1 MKKTSLYQSHLAIG
15 AKMVHF
21 AGFEMPMQYT
31 GVVHEHLAVRHKV
44 GIFDVSHMGEI
55 LVSGPNAIDLIQYV
69 FSNDAQHLDVGQAQ
83 YGYMPNAKGGIIDDL
98 LVYRIDSQSYLLV
111 VNAANI
117 EKDWNWLL
125 THNKVFGASLQNQSD
140 QWSLIALQ
148 GPKATSVLAKLTN
161 TDIGSIPFYRFV
173 YGKVAGIDQVL
184 ISATGY
190 TGSGGYELYIP
201 NEEAEKIW
209 NSLIQNGAEPCGL
222 AARNTLR
229 IEMGYCLY
237 GNDID
242 DTTSPISAGLSW
254 CTALSKDFVSK
265 DQIEKQKVNGVS
277 KKRVGFIVNERGI
290 PRQSYSLVDEN
301 ENDIGIVTSGTQS
314 PCLEKGIGIGYVDRE
329 KAIVGNI
336 IYVSIRNKQVPATIT
351 SLPFYHAE

>member
-15 AKMVHF
+15 AKNGTF
-21 AGFEMPMQYT
+21 CWFEMPMQYT
-31 GVVHEHLAVRHKV
+31 GVVNEHLAVRHKV

-148 GPKATSVLAKLTN
+148 GPQATSVLAKLTN

-190 TGSGGYELYIP
+190 TGSGGYELYVP
-201 NEEAEKIW
+201 NEGAEKIW

-265 DQIEKQKVNGVS
+265 DQIEKQKVDGVS

-290 PRQSYSLVDEN
+290 PRQTYGLVDES

>member
-148 GPKATSVLAKLTN
+148 GPQATSVLAKLTN

-190 TGSGGYELYIP
+190 TGSGGYELYVP
-201 NEEAEKIW
+201 NEGAEKIW

-265 DQIEKQKVNGVS
+265 DQIEKQKVDGVS

-290 PRQSYSLVDEN
+290 PRQTYGLVDES

-351 SLPFYHAE
+351 SLPFYHA

>member
-31 GVVHEHLAVRHKV
+31 GVVNEHLAVRHKV

-98 LVYRIDSQSYLLV
+98 LVYRTDSQSYLLV

-148 GPKATSVLAKLTN
+148 GPQATSVLAKLTN

-265 DQIEKQKVNGVS
+265 DQIEKQKVDGVS

-290 PRQSYSLVDEN
+290 PRQTYGLVDES

>member
-1 MKKTSLYQSHLAIG
+1 MKKTSLYKSHLAIG

-31 GVVHEHLAVRHKV
+31 GVVHEHLAVRHKS
-44 GIFDVSHMGEI
+44 GLFDVSHMGEF
-55 LVSGPNAIDLIQYV
+55 LVSGPHAIDLIQYV

-148 GPKATSVLAKLTN
+148 GPQATSVLAKLTN

-190 TGSGGYELYIP
+190 TGSGGYELYVP
-201 NEEAEKIW
+201 NEGAEKIW

-265 DQIEKQKVNGVS
+265 DEIEKQKVDGVS
-277 KKRVGFIVNERGI
+277 KKRVGFILKERGI
-290 PRQSYSLVDEN
+290 PRQGYGLVDES

>member
-117 EKDWNWLL
+117 EKDWNWLV
-125 THNKVFGASLQNQSD
+125 TNNKVFGASLQNQSD
-140 QWSLIALQ
+140 QLSLIALQ
-148 GPKATSVLAKLTN
+148 GPQATSVLAKLTN

-190 TGSGGYELYIP
+190 TGSGGYELYVP
-201 NEEAEKIW
+201 NEGAEKIW

-265 DQIEKQKVNGVS
+265 DQIEKQKVDGVS

-290 PRQSYSLVDEN
+290 PRQTYGLVDES

>member
-148 GPKATSVLAKLTN
+148 GPQATSVLAKLTN

-190 TGSGGYELYIP
+190 TGSGGYELYVP
-201 NEEAEKIW
+201 NEGAEKIW

-242 DTTSPISAGLSW
+242 DTISPISAGLSW

-265 DQIEKQKVNGVS
+265 DQIEKQKVDGVS

-290 PRQSYSLVDEN
+290 PRQTYGLVDES

>member
-111 VNAANI
+111 VNAVNI

-148 GPKATSVLAKLTN
+148 GPQATSVLAKLTN

-190 TGSGGYELYIP
+190 TGSGGYELYVP
-201 NEEAEKIW
+201 NEGAEKIW

-265 DQIEKQKVNGVS
+265 DQIEKQKVDGVS

-290 PRQSYSLVDEN
+290 PRQTYGLVDES

>member
-31 GVVHEHLAVRHKV
+31 GVVNEHLAVRHKV

-148 GPKATSVLAKLTN
+148 GPQATSVLAKLTN

-190 TGSGGYELYIP
+190 TGSGGYELYVP
-201 NEEAEKIW
+201 NEGAEKIW

-265 DQIEKQKVNGVS
+265 DQIEKQKVDGVS
-277 KKRVGFIVNERGI
+277 RKRVGFVVNERGI
-290 PRQSYSLVDEN
+290 PRQSYGLVDES
-301 ENDIGIVTSGTQS
+301 ENVIGIVTSGTQS

>member
-31 GVVHEHLAVRHKV
+31 GVVNEHLAVRHKV

-69 FSNDAQHLDVGQAQ
+69 FSNDAQNLDVGQAQ

-125 THNKVFGASLQNQSD
+125 THNKLFGASLQNQSD

-148 GPKATSVLAKLTN
+148 GPQATSVLAKLTN

-265 DQIEKQKVNGVS
+265 DQIEKQKVDGVS
-277 KKRVGFIVNERGI
+277 KKRVGFILNERGI
-290 PRQSYSLVDEN
+290 PRQGYGLVDES

>member
-1 MKKTSLYQSHLAIG
+1 MRKTPLYQSHVSLG
-15 AKMVHF
+15 AKMVPF
-21 AGFEMPMQYT
+21 AGFEMPVQYS
-31 GVVHEHLAVRHKV
+31 GVVREHLAVRRQA
-44 GIFDVSHMGEI
+44 GLFDVSHMGEI
-55 LVSGPNAIDLIQYV
+55 MVIGPKAVDLIQYV
-69 FSNDAQHLDVGQAQ
+69 FSNDIKRLEIGQAQ

-98 LVYRIDSQSYLLV
+98 LVYRIDTQNYLLV
-111 VNAANI
+111 VNAANV
-117 EKDWNWLL
+117 EKDWNWLV

-140 QWSLIALQ
+140 QWSLLALQ
-148 GPKATSVLAKLTN
+148 GPQATSLLSKLTK
-161 TDIGSIPFYRFV
+161 TDIGSIPFYRFD
-173 YGKVAGIDQVL
+173 YGKVAGVDQVL

-190 TGSGGYELYIP
+190 TGSGGYELYVQ
-201 NEEAEKIW
+201 NKGAKKIW
-209 NSLIQNGAEPCGL
+209 NSLIENGAEPCGL

-254 CTALSKDFVSK
+254 CTSFSKNFVSK
-265 DQIEKQKVNGVS
+265 NQLEQEKVTGII
-277 KKRVGFIVNERGI
+277 KKRVGFVLNERGI
-290 PRQSYSLVDEN
+290 PRQGYVLEDESG
-301 ENDIGIVTSGTQS
+301 NDIGTVTSGTQS

>member
-1 MKKTSLYQSHLAIG
+1 MKKTSLYKSHLAIG

-31 GVVHEHLAVRHKV
+31 GVVHEHLAVRHKS
-44 GIFDVSHMGEI
+44 GLFDVSHMGEF
-55 LVSGPNAIDLIQYV
+55 LVSGPHAIDLIQYV

-117 EKDWNWLL
+117 EKDWNWLV

-148 GPKATSVLAKLTN
+148 GPQSTSVLAKLTN

-190 TGSGGYELYIP
+190 TGSGGYELYVP
-201 NEEAEKIW
+201 NEGAEKIW

-242 DTTSPISAGLSW
+242 DTSSPISAGLSW
-254 CTALSKDFVSK
+254 GTALSKDFVSK
-265 DQIEKQKVNGVS
+265 DQIEKQKVDGVS
-277 KKRVGFIVNERGI
+277 KKRVGFILKERGI
-290 PRQSYSLVDEN
+290 PRQGYGLVDESEN
-301 ENDIGIVTSGTQS
+301 EIGIVTSGTQS